1 MLVAFP
7 LNDFDKLTIRMPLI
21 ESFSFLD
28 ITKLRQP
35 FRSMAKD
42 RGRTNTSRENTA
54 IPWELTEQKGLGHP
68 SFGSLS
74 PDKGFLQQDR
84 P

>member
-1 MLVAFP
+1 MNASNCKFFLFGYNKIKTAFQ
-7 LNDFDKLTIRMPLI
+7 
-21 ESFSFLD
+21 EYGH
-28 ITKLRQP
+28 RQ
-35 FRSMAKD
+35 RKNQHVQ
-42 RGRTNTSRENTA
+42 GKNTA
-54 IPWELTEQKGLGHP
+54 IPWELTEQKGLGNP